1 MRSLLL
7 LAAATVVAGGC
18 AQRMASGTAA
28 GNNAGMRVTR
38 YTCAGGVILTTTAR
52 ENGDL
57 NIEWAGRTF
66 TLVRTQ
72 SGLGE
77 IWTDGNLQFRT
88 RGQDVYLEER
98 GRPVVS
104 DCQVWR

>member
-1 MRSLLL
+1 MRSLLI
-7 LAAATVVAGGC
+7 LAATAAIAGGC
-18 AQRMASGTAA
+18 AQRMATGSAA
-28 GNNAGMRVTR
+28 GNTAGMRVTR
-38 YTCAGGVILTTTAR
+38 YTCAGGVTLTTTAR
-52 ENGDL
+52 DNGDL

-77 IWTDGNLQFRT
+77 IWTDGNLQWRT

-98 GRPVVS
+98 GQPVVR
-104 DCQVWR
+104 DCQIWR